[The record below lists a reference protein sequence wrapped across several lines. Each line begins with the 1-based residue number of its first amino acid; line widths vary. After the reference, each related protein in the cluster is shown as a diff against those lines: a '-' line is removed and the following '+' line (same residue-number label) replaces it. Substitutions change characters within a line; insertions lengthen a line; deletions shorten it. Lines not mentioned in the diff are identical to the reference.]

1 MKASNK
7 DLQKE
12 FDKMSKSE
20 IIVEIL
26 KKGVL
31 QVSELERDHDKSKM
45 RMDIANKICKMTVNK
60 ET

>member
-31 QVSELERDHDKSKM
+31 QVSELERDHDESKM